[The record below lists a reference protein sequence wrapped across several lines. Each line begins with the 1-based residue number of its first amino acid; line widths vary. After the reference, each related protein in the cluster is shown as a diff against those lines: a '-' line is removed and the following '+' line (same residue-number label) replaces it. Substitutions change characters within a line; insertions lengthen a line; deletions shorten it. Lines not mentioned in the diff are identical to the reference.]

1 MNPKSENKKV
11 TDSMTE
17 SSKIVQS
24 KDINGQNRL
33 FGGRLMEWI
42 DEVAALTAMRHCG
55 GLVTTCA
62 VDSLVFKHGAKLN
75 QVVVLTGKVTYV
87 GNTSLEVRVDTYV
100 EEVESGERFAIN
112 HAYLILVHV
121 NNNGEPTP
129 IRYGLDLQS
138 ESEQAMGQRAYQSK
152 EQKRTV
158 CILIRMISK
167 YEQRTN
173 RTKNMRGDLSKQ
185 RHKSQG
191 YRPAAEPR
199 PKYGEPHPVCVA
211 ASEGL
216 VLSG

>member
-1 MNPKSENKKV
+1 
-11 TDSMTE
+11 MTE

-42 DEVAALTAMRHCG
+42 DEVAALTAMRHFG

-100 EEVESGERFAIN
+100 EEVETGERFAIN

-121 NNNGEPTP
+121 NDDGDPTP

-138 ESEQAMGQRAYQSK
+138 ESEQAEWNSALNRANSRK
-152 EQKRTV
+152 ER
-158 CILIRMISK
+158 
-167 YEQRTN
+167 YA
-173 RTKNMRGDLSKQ
+173 
-185 RHKSQG
+185 
-191 YRPAAEPR
+191 Y
-199 PKYGEPHPVCVA
+199 
-211 ASEGL
+211 
-216 VLSG
+216 